1 MLTKARLRP
10 SAILMLRDVDFQT
23 QWSCLA
29 LYGLSPLR
37 DNETRRLPAPPL
49 TGGRRR
55 PVECVAQPAVAAVS
69 HRRHSWGMPTRRPAE
84 TIPDLFSALPTVKA
98 AGPSTVPTGKAGPGS
113 LASQQ
118 RHFLPTDL
126 AGALK
131 RLDDVEID
139 ALLTAVTVE
148 AERRGRLPPS
158 PEKEKPVAD
167 AKPQR
172 RKAAAED
179 TRVY

>member
-1 MLTKARLRP
+1 
-10 SAILMLRDVDFQT
+10 
-23 QWSCLA
+23 
-29 LYGLSPLR
+29 
-37 DNETRRLPAPPL
+37 
-49 TGGRRR
+49 
-55 PVECVAQPAVAAVS
+55 
-69 HRRHSWGMPTRRPAE
+69 MPTRRPAE
-84 TIPDLFSALPTVKA
+84 TTPDLFSALPTVKA
-98 AGPSTVPTGKAGPGS
+98 AGPSTAPTGKAGPGS

-139 ALLTAVTVE
+139 ALLAAVSVE

-158 PEKEKPVAD
+158 PEKEKPVAN

-179 TRVY
+179 SAGLLTTGKLNAVRAAFKAGVKPSAIARQFGISQSDVRKALAQGLG